1 MNTGRMP
8 RRAAAPAEPGMFAP
22 ESGSTRPWKILVAD
36 DDPEVL
42 TVTRLA
48 LRNYEFGGRP
58 VELLSAASAAEARH
72 LLEQQP
78 DIALILL
85 DVVMETEHAG
95 LDLARIVRD
104 ELKNPL
110 VRIILRTGQPGQ
122 APARKVVTDYE
133 INDYLYKAEVT
144 FEKLFTSVSTALRSY
159 RELVLLREQQ
169 ELLEKTYRQLERFG
183 TVAAHDLQE
192 PMRSLFNLA
201 QLLERELRAHLSP
214 TAADYLRQLQETSLR
229 MRGLVEGLTT
239 YSRLRAGEKVS
250 LPVDLNEVVRAA
262 ARALS
267 PTANDLAHIEVQA
280 LPGVRGDRV
289 ELEDLFRHLIANGL
303 KFQQPGHTPHIV
315 ISAAP
320 EGPESHGLWRITV
333 ADNGIGI
340 EPKFLSRIFEAFRR
354 LHTAEQYPGAGIGLA
369 LCRQIAERHG
379 GRIWAESA
387 PGEGTKMHVVL
398 PGIPSGRK

>member
-1 MNTGRMP
+1 MTQRV
-8 RRAAAPAEPGMFAP
+8 AAPADPGLFAP
-22 ESGSTRPWKILVAD
+22 ETPDVRPWKILVAD
-36 DDPEVL
+36 DDPEVH

-48 LRNYEFGGRP
+48 LRNFEFGGRP
-58 VELLSAASAAEARH
+58 VDLLSAASAAEARH

-95 LDLARIVRD
+95 LDLVRIVRD
-104 ELKNPL
+104 EIKNPL

-169 ELLEKTYRQLERFG
+169 AELEKTYRQLERFG

-201 QLLERELRAHLSP
+201 QLLERELGAQVTP
-214 TAADYLRQLQETSLR
+214 KAIDYLRQLQDMAQR
-229 MRGLVEGLTT
+229 MRGLVDGLTS
-239 YSRLRAGEKVS
+239 YSRLRAGDKVFK
-250 LPVDLNEVVRAA
+250 PVDLAEVVAA
-262 ARALS
+262 ATRAHS
-267 PTANDLAHIEVQA
+267 ATPADFARVTVKA
-280 LPGVRGDRV
+280 LPTVMGDRV
-289 ELEDLFRHLIANGL
+289 ELEDLFRHLVGNAV
-303 KFQQPGHTPHIV
+303 KFQPPGQAARIV
-315 ISAAP
+315 VSATP
-320 EGPESHGLWRITV
+320 EGPENHGAWRITV

-340 EPKFLSRIFEAFRR
+340 EAKFLSRIFEAFRR
-354 LHTAEQYPGAGIGLA
+354 LHTADQYPGAGIGLA

-387 PGEGTKMHVVL
+387 PGEGTRMHVVL
-398 PGIPSGRK
+398 PGAQPKK